1 MNYLP
6 GTEGPL
12 IHEGDIVSFKF
23 KRCELTLRLP
33 KIPYDHDIFDEVC
46 SQHDWSNEDPRQW
59 EDLDEG
65 FSRELVKQ
73 SWKYRHIANREF
85 IASCHLDIGVFTRN
99 DINKHNPEPLNSAR
113 FRQYSID
120 LINSNYDPE
129 AARLEDSP
137 QPSNDFYMEVIEN
150 PTKRGIRFLSTGNE
164 YKIKHPKITAILA
177 LDRNML
183 LSVDFE
189 VLPYNYTDSIN
200 PFNDEQ
206 IRKFKMDL
214 FDEIMAH
221 LVIKFDAEL
230 QAEIAQ
236 QNS

>member
-12 IHEGDIVSFKF
+12 IHEGDIVGFKF
-23 KRCELTLRLP
+23 KRSELTLRLP
-33 KIPYDHDIFDEVC
+33 RIPFDNDIFDIVC
-46 SQHDWSNEDPRQW
+46 NQYNWSNEDSRQW
-59 EDLDEG
+59 EDVEIG

-85 IASCHLDIGVFTRN
+85 VAMCHLDIGVITLNNIN
-99 DINKHNPEPLNSAR
+99 DANPEPLNSAR
-113 FRQYSID
+113 FRQYSLD
-120 LINSNYDPE
+120 LINSNHDPE

-137 QPSNDFYMEVIEN
+137 QPANDYYMEVIES
-150 PTKRGIRFLSTGNE
+150 PSKRGIRFLAVE
-164 YKIKHPKITAILA
+164 DYYKLQHPKIMAILV
-177 LDRNML
+177 LDREML
-183 LSVDFE
+183 LRIEFE
-189 VLPYNYTDSIN
+189 VFPYNYTDSIN

-214 FDEIMAH
+214 FEEIMAH

-236 QNS
+236 QTS